1 MGKYIITRILQSFLV
16 LMLVATITFLLMN
29 MVPGSPFL
37 SEKPP
42 SPEVM
47 EQLNKKYGLDKPL
60 SVQLKKYLINTLKLD
75 FGVSLKMQKN
85 RPVIEILKEM
95 FPTSAKIGLIALSW
109 SILVGLPLG
118 CLAAYHRGDGV
129 DSFLRVLTTIGISVP
144 GFVVATLLLIFFGVK
159 LKVLP
164 TMGLGKVSAYVLPCF
179 SLGFNPMCYIAR
191 LSRSSMLDAMGQD
204 YIRTARS
211 KGVSE
216 GKILFKHALKNGF
229 IPVLTYLGPLTAGII
244 TGSMVV
250 ESVFSVQGLGRY
262 FINSVLNRDYPIIMA
277 TTLFFAALVIFMN
290 MVVDILY
297 RFIDPRIDLSK
308 GDWYG
313 KFSKFKL

>member
-85 RPVIEILKEM
+85 RPVIEIIKEM

-159 LKVLP
+159 LKMLP
-164 TMGLGKVSAYVLPCF
+164 TMGLGKVSAYILPCF

-191 LSRSSMLDAMGQD
+191 LSRSSMLDVINQD
-204 YIRTARS
+204 YIRTARA
-211 KGVSE
+211 KGVPAS
-216 GKILFKHALKNGF
+216 KILFKHALRNAF
-229 IPVLTYLGPLTAGII
+229 IPVLTYLGPLTASILC
-244 TGSMVV
+244 GSFVV
-250 ESVFSVQGLGRY
+250 ESVFSLPGMGRY
-262 FINSVLNRDYPIIMA
+262 FINSILNRDYPIIMA
-277 TTLFFAALVIFMN
+277 TTIFFAALVIFMN
-290 MVVDILY
+290 LVVDILY
-297 RFIDPRIDLSK
+297 KFVDPRIDITK
-308 GDWYG
+308 GG
-313 KFSKFKL
+313 N

>member
-16 LMLVATITFLLMN
+16 LILVATITFLLMN

-191 LSRSSMLDAMGQD
+191 LSRSSMLDVINQD
-204 YIRTARS
+204 YIRTAKA
-211 KGVSE
+211 KGVPAS
-216 GKILFKHALKNGF
+216 KILFKHALRNAF
-229 IPVLTYLGPLTAGII
+229 IPVLTYLGPLTASILC
-244 TGSMVV
+244 GSFVV
-250 ESVFSVQGLGRY
+250 ESVFSLPGMGRY
-262 FINSVLNRDYPIIMA
+262 FINSILNRDYPIIMA
-277 TTLFFAALVIFMN
+277 TTIFFAALVIFMN
-290 MVVDILY
+290 LVVDILY
-297 RFIDPRIDLSK
+297 KFVDPRIDITK
-308 GDWYG
+308 GG
-313 KFSKFKL
+313 N

>member
-85 RPVIEILKEM
+85 RPVIEIIKEM

-191 LSRSSMLDAMGQD
+191 LSRSSMLDVINQD
-204 YIRTARS
+204 YIRTARA
-211 KGVSE
+211 KGVPAN
-216 GKILFKHALKNGF
+216 KILFKHALRNAF
-229 IPVLTYLGPLTAGII
+229 IPVLTYLGPLTASILC
-244 TGSMVV
+244 GSFVV
-250 ESVFSVQGLGRY
+250 ESVFSLPGMGRY
-262 FINSVLNRDYPIIMA
+262 FINSILNRDYPIIMA
-277 TTLFFAALVIFMN
+277 TTIFFAALVIFMN
-290 MVVDILY
+290 LVVDILY
-297 RFIDPRIDLSK
+297 KFVDPRIDITK
-308 GDWYG
+308 GG
-313 KFSKFKL
+313 N

>member
-1 MGKYIITRILQSFLV
+1 
-16 LMLVATITFLLMN
+16 

-191 LSRSSMLDAMGQD
+191 LSRSSMLDVINQD
-204 YIRTARS
+204 YIRTARA
-211 KGVSE
+211 KGVPAS
-216 GKILFKHALKNGF
+216 KILFKHALRNAF
-229 IPVLTYLGPLTAGII
+229 IPVLTYLGPLTASILC
-244 TGSMVV
+244 GSFVV
-250 ESVFSVQGLGRY
+250 ESVFSLPGMGRY
-262 FINSVLNRDYPIIMA
+262 FINSILNRDYPIIMA
-277 TTLFFAALVIFMN
+277 TTIFFAALVIFMN
-290 MVVDILY
+290 LVVDILY
-297 RFIDPRIDLSK
+297 KFVDPRIDITK
-308 GDWYG
+308 GG
-313 KFSKFKL
+313 N

>member
-85 RPVIEILKEM
+85 RPVIEIIKEM

-191 LSRSSMLDAMGQD
+191 LSRSSMLDVINQD
-204 YIRTARS
+204 YIRTAKA
-211 KGVSE
+211 KGVPAS
-216 GKILFKHALKNGF
+216 KILFKHALRNAF
-229 IPVLTYLGPLTAGII
+229 IPVLTYLGPLTASILC
-244 TGSMVV
+244 GSFVV
-250 ESVFSVQGLGRY
+250 ESVFSLPGMGRY
-262 FINSVLNRDYPIIMA
+262 FINSILNRDYPIIMA
-277 TTLFFAALVIFMN
+277 TTIFFAALVIFMN
-290 MVVDILY
+290 LIVDILY
-297 RFIDPRIDLSK
+297 KFVDPRIDITK
-308 GDWYG
+308 GG
-313 KFSKFKL
+313 N

>member
-16 LMLVATITFLLMN
+16 LILVATITFLLMN

-60 SVQLKKYLINTLKLD
+60 SVQLKRYLINTLKLD

-85 RPVIEILKEM
+85 RPVIEIIKEM

-191 LSRSSMLDAMGQD
+191 LSRSSMLDVINQD
-204 YIRTARS
+204 YIRTARA
-211 KGVSE
+211 KGVPAS
-216 GKILFKHALKNGF
+216 KILFKHALRNAF
-229 IPVLTYLGPLTAGII
+229 IPVLTYLGPLTASILC
-244 TGSMVV
+244 GSFVV
-250 ESVFSVQGLGRY
+250 ESVFSLPGMGRY
-262 FINSVLNRDYPIIMA
+262 FINSILNRDYPIIMA
-277 TTLFFAALVIFMN
+277 TTIFFAALVIFMN
-290 MVVDILY
+290 LIVDILY
-297 RFIDPRIDLSK
+297 KFVDPRIDITK
-308 GDWYG
+308 GG
-313 KFSKFKL
+313 N

>member
-16 LMLVATITFLLMN
+16 LILVATITFLLMN

-191 LSRSSMLDAMGQD
+191 LSRSSMLDVINQD
-204 YIRTARS
+204 YIRTARA
-211 KGVSE
+211 KGVPAS
-216 GKILFKHALKNGF
+216 KILFKHALRNAF
-229 IPVLTYLGPLTAGII
+229 IPVLTYLGPLTASILC
-244 TGSMVV
+244 GSFVV
-250 ESVFSVQGLGRY
+250 ESVFSLPGMGRY
-262 FINSVLNRDYPIIMA
+262 FINSILNRDYPIIMA
-277 TTLFFAALVIFMN
+277 TTIFFAALVIFMN
-290 MVVDILY
+290 LIVDILY
-297 RFIDPRIDLSK
+297 KFVDPRIDITK
-308 GDWYG
+308 GG
-313 KFSKFKL
+313 N

>member
-16 LMLVATITFLLMN
+16 LILVATITFLLMN

-191 LSRSSMLDAMGQD
+191 LSRSSMLDVINQD
-204 YIRTARS
+204 YIRTARA
-211 KGVSE
+211 KGVPAS
-216 GKILFKHALKNGF
+216 KILFKHALRNAF
-229 IPVLTYLGPLTAGII
+229 IPVLTYLGPLTASILC
-244 TGSMVV
+244 GSFVV
-250 ESVFSVQGLGRY
+250 ESVFSLPGMGRY
-262 FINSVLNRDYPIIMA
+262 VINSILNRDYPIIMA
-277 TTLFFAALVIFMN
+277 TTIFFAALVIFMN
-290 MVVDILY
+290 LVVDILY
-297 RFIDPRIDLSK
+297 KFVDPRIDITK
-308 GDWYG
+308 GG
-313 KFSKFKL
+313 N

>member
-16 LMLVATITFLLMN
+16 LILVATITFLLMN

-60 SVQLKKYLINTLKLD
+60 SVQLKKYLLNTLKLD

-191 LSRSSMLDAMGQD
+191 LSRSSMLDVINQD
-204 YIRTARS
+204 YIRTAKA
-211 KGVSE
+211 KGVPAS
-216 GKILFKHALKNGF
+216 KILFKHALRNAF
-229 IPVLTYLGPLTAGII
+229 IPVLTYLGPLTASILC
-244 TGSMVV
+244 GSFVV
-250 ESVFSVQGLGRY
+250 ESVFSLPGMGRY
-262 FINSVLNRDYPIIMA
+262 FINSILNRDYPIIMA
-277 TTLFFAALVIFMN
+277 TTIFFAALVIFMN
-290 MVVDILY
+290 LIVDILY
-297 RFIDPRIDLSK
+297 KFVDPRIDITK
-308 GDWYG
+308 GG
-313 KFSKFKL
+313 N

>member
-16 LMLVATITFLLMN
+16 LILVATITFLLMN

-85 RPVIEILKEM
+85 RPVIEIIKEM

-191 LSRSSMLDAMGQD
+191 LSRSSMLDVINQD
-204 YIRTARS
+204 YIRTARA
-211 KGVSE
+211 KGVPAS
-216 GKILFKHALKNGF
+216 KILFKHALRNAF
-229 IPVLTYLGPLTAGII
+229 IPVLTYLGPLTASILC
-244 TGSMVV
+244 GSFVV
-250 ESVFSVQGLGRY
+250 ESVFSLPGMGRY
-262 FINSVLNRDYPIIMA
+262 FINSILNRDYPIIMA
-277 TTLFFAALVIFMN
+277 TTIFFAALVIFMN
-290 MVVDILY
+290 LIVDILY
-297 RFIDPRIDLSK
+297 KFVDPRIDITK
-308 GDWYG
+308 GG
-313 KFSKFKL
+313 N

>member
-16 LMLVATITFLLMN
+16 LILVATITFLLMN

-191 LSRSSMLDAMGQD
+191 LSRSSMLDVINQD
-204 YIRTARS
+204 YIRTARA
-211 KGVSE
+211 KGVPAS
-216 GKILFKHALKNGF
+216 KILFKHALRNAF
-229 IPVLTYLGPLTAGII
+229 IPVLTYLGSLTASILC
-244 TGSMVV
+244 GSFVV
-250 ESVFSVQGLGRY
+250 ESVFSLPGMGRY
-262 FINSVLNRDYPIIMA
+262 FINSILNRDYPIIMA
-277 TTLFFAALVIFMN
+277 TTIFFAALVIFMN
-290 MVVDILY
+290 LVVDILY
-297 RFIDPRIDLSK
+297 KFVDPRIDITK
-308 GDWYG
+308 GG
-313 KFSKFKL
+313 N

>member
-85 RPVIEILKEM
+85 RPVIEIIKEM

-159 LKVLP
+159 LKMLP

-191 LSRSSMLDAMGQD
+191 LSRSSMLDVINQD
-204 YIRTARS
+204 YIRTARA
-211 KGVSE
+211 KGVPAS
-216 GKILFKHALKNGF
+216 KILFKHALRNAF
-229 IPVLTYLGPLTAGII
+229 IPVLTYLGPLTASILC
-244 TGSMVV
+244 GSFVV
-250 ESVFSVQGLGRY
+250 ESVFSLPGMGRY
-262 FINSVLNRDYPIIMA
+262 FINSILNRDYPIIMA
-277 TTLFFAALVIFMN
+277 TTIFFAALVIFMN
-290 MVVDILY
+290 LVVDILY
-297 RFIDPRIDLSK
+297 KFVDPRIDITK
-308 GDWYG
+308 GG
-313 KFSKFKL
+313 N

>member
-16 LMLVATITFLLMN
+16 LILVATITFLLMN

-191 LSRSSMLDAMGQD
+191 LSRSSMLDVINQD
-204 YIRTARS
+204 YIRTARA
-211 KGVSE
+211 KGVPAS
-216 GKILFKHALKNGF
+216 KILFKHALRNAF
-229 IPVLTYLGPLTAGII
+229 IPVLTYLGPLTASILC
-244 TGSMVV
+244 GSFVV
-250 ESVFSVQGLGRY
+250 ESVFSLPGMGRY
-262 FINSVLNRDYPIIMA
+262 FINSILNRDYPIIMA
-277 TTLFFAALVIFMN
+277 TTIFFAALVIFMN
-290 MVVDILY
+290 LVVDILY
-297 RFIDPRIDLSK
+297 KFVDPRIDITK
-308 GDWYG
+308 GG
-313 KFSKFKL
+313 